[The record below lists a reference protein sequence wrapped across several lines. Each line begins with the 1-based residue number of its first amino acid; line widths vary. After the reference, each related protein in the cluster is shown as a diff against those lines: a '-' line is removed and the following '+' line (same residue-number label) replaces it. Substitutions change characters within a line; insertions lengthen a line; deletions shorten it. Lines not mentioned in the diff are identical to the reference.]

1 MIFRQ
6 IHFAPKFQGQQ
17 PVGWSF
23 GGAALGL
30 LGVSLQGVMPE
41 GKIEVGGS
49 PGAKVTGSIFS

>member
-1 MIFRQ
+1 MVI
-6 IHFAPKFQGQQ
+6 
-17 PVGWSF
+17 